1 MMNNNFSEF
10 EGVIEYDALMGM
22 SPMTNNPFD
31 ADNFYDMDGRRC
43 GCGRCPM
50 CERQSNVLGGILP
63 TRADLE
69 RNRKRR
75 QARRTAKT
83 DARIRRRDARA
94 NTKLTQADASRIA
107 AQSLGKESA
116 SDIALAQAL
125 ATPIGGATEKKGLS
139 KNAKIGIAVG
149 SVLLLGVIGFL
160 VYKKVS
166 KK

>member
-22 SPMTNNPFD
+22 SPMTNNPLD

-50 CERQSNVLGGILP
+50 CERQSNALGGLLP
-63 TRADLE
+63 SREDLRKNRA
-69 RNRKRR
+69 RR

-83 DARIRRRDARA
+83 DARIKRRDARA

-107 AQSLGKESA
+107 AESLGKDSA
-116 SDIALAQAL
+116 TDLAIAQSLAA
-125 ATPIGGATEKKGLS
+125 PVGGATQGQGLS

-149 SVLLLGVIGFL
+149 SVLVLGVIGFF
-160 VYKKVS
+160 VYKKFV

>member
-1 MMNNNFSEF
+1 MNNSFENFD
-10 EGVIEYDALMGM
+10 GVLTYDALMGM
-22 SPMTNNPFD
+22 SPMKNNPFD
-31 ADNFYDMDGRRC
+31 ADNFYEMNGRRC

-50 CERQSNVLGGILP
+50 CEKQSNVLGGLLP

-75 QARRTAKT
+75 QARRSARA
-83 DARIRRRDARA
+83 DARLDRKGARA

-107 AQSLGKESA
+107 AESLGKDSA
-116 SDIALAQAL
+116 TDLAIAQSLAA
-125 ATPIGGATEKKGLS
+125 PIGGASPSQGLS

-149 SVLLLGVIGFL
+149 SVLVLGVIGFF
-160 VYKKVS
+160 VYKKVA

>member
-1 MMNNNFSEF
+1 MENSFENFD
-10 EGVIEYDALMGM
+10 GVVTYEAALGM
-22 SPMTNNPFD
+22 TPIRENKFD

-50 CERQSNVLGGILP
+50 CERQSNVVGGRLP
-63 TRADLE
+63 SRE
-69 RNRKRR
+69 EMRRNRARR

-149 SVLLLGVIGFL
+149 SVLVLGVIGFF
-160 VYKKVS
+160 VYKKFA

>member
-1 MMNNNFSEF
+1 MENSFENFD
-10 EGVIEYDALMGM
+10 GVVTYEAALGM
-22 SPMTNNPFD
+22 TPIRENKFD

-50 CERQSNVLGGILP
+50 CERQSNVVGGRLP
-63 TRADLE
+63 SRE
-69 RNRKRR
+69 EMRRNRARR
-75 QARRTAKT
+75 QVRRTAKT

-149 SVLLLGVIGFL
+149 SVLVLGVIGFF
-160 VYKKVS
+160 VYKKFA

>member
-63 TRADLE
+63 SRADLE
-69 RNRKRR
+69 RNRKKR
-75 QARRTAKT
+75 QVKR
-83 DARIRRRDARA
+83 DARAGARLDRKSARA
-94 NTKLTQADASRIA
+94 NTKLTQAEASKIA
-107 AQSLGKESA
+107 AESLGRESA
-116 SDIALAQAL
+116 SDVALAQAL
-125 ATPIGGATEKKGLS
+125 STPIGGATEKKGLS

-149 SVLLLGVIGFL
+149 SVLVLGVVGFF
-160 VYKKVS
+160 VYKKFA

>member
-1 MMNNNFSEF
+1 MENSFENFD
-10 EGVIEYDALMGM
+10 GVVTYEAALGM
-22 SPMTNNPFD
+22 TPIRENKFD
-31 ADNFYDMDGRRC
+31 ADNFYDMDGRGC
-43 GCGRCPM
+43 CCGRCPM
-50 CERQSNVLGGILP
+50 CERQSNALGGILP

-149 SVLLLGVIGFL
+149 SVLVLGVIGFF
-160 VYKKVS
+160 VYKKFA